1 MREDAEGGTGVDQET
16 AAGETICEMKKL
28 AGDDRV

>member
-1 MREDAEGGTGVDQET
+1 MLKEAPVVNQET
-16 AAGETICEMKKL
+16 AAGQTICEMKKL

>member
-1 MREDAEGGTGVDQET
+1 MLKEAPGVDQET
-16 AAGETICEMKKL
+16 AACQAVCEVKKL